1 MPTPTHLPIK
11 EKKMDTVETL
21 VFAENGFPIED
32 RLGKV
37 KETLEP
43 IFNDLK
49 EKYWQEYE
57 QAIERG
63 AKKVALKTISPY
75 TMKCELYR
83 ALAQFKSI
91 DNSIANEA
99 TAEQIMRLF
108 SDFLEL
114 VSWLNEFG
122 TFIPSKQIFSAFSGI
137 SPTAYTYLMTD
148 GDSEQKEAILAVEN
162 FLVDM
167 NMEAASQGMA
177 KERTTEFRMKARG
190 SAGHGIRTATTVDDI
205 VDNAKDVMSQADYNR
220 LLGSVI
226 TQELLGEKKG

>member
-1 MPTPTHLPIK
+1 MSEIEML
-11 EKKMDTVETL
+11 MFD
-21 VFAENGFPIED
+21 ENGFPIED

-37 KETLEP
+37 KEALEP
-43 IFNDLK
+43 IFEGMR
-49 EKYWQEYE
+49 EKYLGEYYE
-57 QAIERG
+57 AIERG
-63 AKKVALKTISPY
+63 AKKAVPKVISPY

-148 GDSEQKEAILAVEN
+148 GDSEQREAILAIEN

-167 NMEAASQGMA
+167 NMEAATNGLA

-226 TQELLGEKKG
+226 TQELLGDKKG

>member
-1 MPTPTHLPIK
+1 MSEIEML
-11 EKKMDTVETL
+11 MLD
-21 VFAENGFPIED
+21 ENGFPIED

-37 KETLEP
+37 KEALEP
-43 IFNDLK
+43 IFEGMR
-49 EKYWQEYE
+49 EKYLGEYYE
-57 QAIERG
+57 AIKRG
-63 AKKVALKTISPY
+63 AKKAVPKVISPY

-91 DNSIANEA
+91 DNSIANDA
-99 TAEQIMRLF
+99 TADQIMRLF

-137 SPTAYTYLMTD
+137 SSTAYTYLMTD
-148 GDSEQKEAILAVEN
+148 GDSEQREAILAIEN

-167 NMEAASQGMA
+167 NMEAATNGLA

>member
-1 MPTPTHLPIK
+1 M
-11 EKKMDTVETL
+11 
-21 VFAENGFPIED
+21 FS
-32 RLGKV
+32 
-37 KETLEP
+37 
-43 IFNDLK
+43 DLK
-49 EKYWQEYE
+49 AKYWQEYLDMV
-57 QAIERG
+57 ERG

-190 SAGHGIRTATTVDDI
+190 SAGHGIRTATTIDDI

-220 LLGSVI
+220 MLVGIV
-226 TQELLGEKKG
+226 EKDLIEASKGN

>member
-1 MPTPTHLPIK
+1 MENI
-11 EKKMDTVETL
+11 ETL

-37 KETLEP
+37 KELLEGT
-43 IFNDLK
+43 FEAKK
-49 EKYWQEYE
+49 EQYLEEYAE
-57 QAIERG
+57 LVARG
-63 AKKVALKTISPY
+63 AKKATMKTISPY

-83 ALAQFKSI
+83 ALAQFKFI
-91 DNSIANEA
+91 DNRIANEA

-137 SPTAYTYLMTD
+137 STTAYTYLMTD
-148 GDSEQKEAILAVEN
+148 GDDEQKEAMFAIEN
-162 FLVDM
+162 FLIDM
-167 NMEAASQGMA
+167 NMEAATNGIA
-177 KERTTEFRMKARG
+177 KERTTEFRLRAKN
-190 SAGHGIRTATTVDDI
+190 AGHGVRTSTVADDI
-205 VDNAKDVMSQADYNR
+205 IDKADDIMSQADYNR

>member
-1 MPTPTHLPIK
+1 MSEIEML
-11 EKKMDTVETL
+11 MFD
-21 VFAENGFPIED
+21 ENGFPIED

-37 KETLEP
+37 KEALEP
-43 IFNDLK
+43 IFNDLN
-49 EKYWQEYE
+49 EKYLADYEYKTS
-57 QAIERG
+57 RG
-63 AKKVALKTISPY
+63 AKKVVLQTISPY

-148 GDSEQKEAILAVEN
+148 GDSEQKEAILAIEN

>member
-1 MPTPTHLPIK
+1 MTEI
-11 EKKMDTVETL
+11 ETL

-37 KETLEP
+37 KELLEGT
-43 IFNDLK
+43 F
-49 EKYWQEYE
+49 E
-57 QAIERG
+57 
-63 AKKVALKTISPY
+63 AKKEQYLEEYAELVARRAKKATMKTISPY

-137 SPTAYTYLMTD
+137 SSTAYTYLMTD
-148 GDSEQKEAILAVEN
+148 GDDEQKEAMFAIEN
-162 FLVDM
+162 FLIDM
-167 NMEAASQGMA
+167 NMEAATNGIA
-177 KERTTEFRMKARG
+177 KERTTEFRLRAKN
-190 SAGHGIRTATTVDDI
+190 AGHGVRTSTIADDI
-205 VDNAKDVMSQADYNR
+205 VDKIDDIKSQADYNR
-220 LLGSVI
+220 MLAGIVEKELIEGS
-226 TQELLGEKKG
+226 KG

>member
-1 MPTPTHLPIK
+1 MENI
-11 EKKMDTVETL
+11 ETL
-21 VFAENGFPIED
+21 IFAENGFPIEN

-37 KETLEP
+37 KETLGELLYEKKERF
-43 IFNDLK
+43 IAEYKAEKSGGNKKAKLK
-49 EKYWQEYE
+49 E
-57 QAIERG
+57 
-63 AKKVALKTISPY
+63 ISPF
-75 TMKCELYR
+75 TIKCELYK
-83 ALAQFKSI
+83 ALAQFKTI
-91 DNSIANEA
+91 DNTIANEA

-114 VSWLNEFG
+114 VSWLNEYG

-177 KERTTEFRMKARG
+177 KERTTEFRMRARG
-190 SAGHGIRTATTVDDI
+190 SAGHGVRVATTVDDI
-205 VDNAKDVMSQADYNR
+205 VDNAKDVMSQADYSR

>member
-1 MPTPTHLPIK
+1 MSEI
-11 EKKMDTVETL
+11 ETMIY
-21 VFAENGFPIED
+21 AENGFPIED
-32 RLGKV
+32 RIGKV
-37 KETLEP
+37 KEALEP
-43 IFNDLK
+43 LFTNMQDK
-49 EKYWQEYE
+49 FWKEYE
-57 QAIERG
+57 NQVKKG
-63 AKKVALKTISPY
+63 MKKVNIRTISPY

-137 SPTAYTYLMTD
+137 SATAYTYLMTD
-148 GDSEQKEAILAVEN
+148 GDDEQKQAIFTIEN

-177 KERTTEFRMKARG
+177 KERTTEFRLKARG
-190 SAGHGIRTATTVDDI
+190 SAGHGIRTATAVDDI
-205 VDNAKDVMSQADYNR
+205 VDNAKDVMSQAEYNR
-220 LLGSVI
+220 LLGNIVQ
-226 TQELLGEKKG
+226 QELLGNGKG

>member
-1 MPTPTHLPIK
+1 MENI
-11 EKKMDTVETL
+11 ETL

-37 KETLEP
+37 KEALEP
-43 IFNDLK
+43 IFNDLN
-49 EKYWQEYE
+49 EKYLDDYEYK
-57 QAIERG
+57 ISRG
-63 AKKVALKTISPY
+63 AKKVVLQTISPY

-83 ALAQFKSI
+83 ALAQFKPI

-137 SPTAYTYLMTD
+137 STTAYTYLMTD
-148 GDSEQKEAILAVEN
+148 GDSEQKEAILAIEN

-167 NMEAASQGMA
+167 NMEAATNGLA

>member
-1 MPTPTHLPIK
+1 M
-11 EKKMDTVETL
+11 ETVETL
-21 VFAENGFPIED
+21 IFAENGFPIED

-37 KETLEP
+37 KEALEP
-43 IFNDLK
+43 IFEGMR
-49 EKYWQEYE
+49 EKYLGEYYE
-57 QAIERG
+57 AIARG
-63 AKKVALKTISPY
+63 AKKVVPKVISPY

-137 SPTAYTYLMTD
+137 SSTAYTYLMTD
-148 GDSEQKEAILAVEN
+148 GDSEQKEAILAIEN

-167 NMEAASQGMA
+167 NMEAATNGLA

>member
-1 MPTPTHLPIK
+1 MSEI
-11 EKKMDTVETL
+11 ETL
-21 VFAENGFPIED
+21 IYAENGFPIED

-43 IFNDLK
+43 MFEGLR
-49 EKYWQEYE
+49 EKYLGEYYE
-57 QAIERG
+57 AIQRG
-63 AKKVALKTISPY
+63 AKKVVPKVISPY

-137 SPTAYTYLMTD
+137 SSTAYTYLMTD

>member
-1 MPTPTHLPIK
+1 M
-11 EKKMDTVETL
+11 KMSEIETMIY
-21 VFAENGFPIED
+21 AENGFPIED

-37 KETLEP
+37 KEALEP
-43 IFNDLK
+43 IFEGMR
-49 EKYWQEYE
+49 EKYLGEYYE
-57 QAIERG
+57 AIERG
-63 AKKVALKTISPY
+63 AKKAVPKVISPY

-137 SPTAYTYLMTD
+137 SSTAYTYLMTD
-148 GDSEQKEAILAVEN
+148 GDDEQKEAMFAIEN
-162 FLVDM
+162 FLIDM
-167 NMEAASQGMA
+167 NMEAATNGIA
-177 KERTTEFRMKARG
+177 KERTTEFRLRAKN
-190 SAGHGIRTATTVDDI
+190 AGHGVRTSTVADDIIDKVDD
-205 VDNAKDVMSQADYNR
+205 VKSQAEYNR
-220 LLGSVI
+220 ILVGFI
-226 TQELLGEKKG
+226 EKDLIEASKGN

>member
-1 MPTPTHLPIK
+1 MS
-11 EKKMDTVETL
+11 EFETL

-37 KETLEP
+37 KELLEET
-43 IFNDLK
+43 FEAKK
-49 EKYWQEYE
+49 EQYLEEYAE
-57 QAIERG
+57 LVARG
-63 AKKVALKTISPY
+63 AKKATMKTISPY

-137 SPTAYTYLMTD
+137 SSTAYTYLMTD
-148 GDSEQKEAILAVEN
+148 GDSEQREAILAIEN

-167 NMEAASQGMA
+167 NMEAATNGLA

-190 SAGHGIRTATTVDDI
+190 SAGHGIRTATTIDDI
-205 VDNAKDVMSQADYNR
+205 VDGAKDVMSQADYNR

>member
-1 MPTPTHLPIK
+1 MSEI
-11 EKKMDTVETL
+11 ETL

-37 KETLEP
+37 KEALGEV
-43 IFNDLK
+43 FHEMQDKYSAEYLDL
-49 EKYWQEYE
+49 
-57 QAIERG
+57 ISRG
-63 AKKVALKTISPY
+63 AKKVTMKTISPY

-122 TFIPSKQIFSAFSGI
+122 TFIPTKQIFSAFSGI
-137 SPTAYTYLMTD
+137 SATAYTYLMTD
-148 GDSEQKEAILAVEN
+148 GDDEQKEAILTIEN

-177 KERTTEFRMKARG
+177 KERTTEFRLKARG
-190 SAGHGIRTATTVDDI
+190 SAGHGIRTATAVDDI
-205 VDNAKDVMSQADYNR
+205 VDDAKDIMSQADYNR
-220 LLGSVI
+220 LLGSIVQ
-226 TQELLGEKKG
+226 QELLGNGKG

>member
-1 MPTPTHLPIK
+1 MAEMEML
-11 EKKMDTVETL
+11 M
-21 VFAENGFPIED
+21 FAENGFPLED

-37 KETLEP
+37 KEALEP
-43 IFNDLK
+43 MFTDLK
-49 EKYWQEYE
+49 EKYWQEYLDMV
-57 QAIERG
+57 ERG

-137 SPTAYTYLMTD
+137 SSTAYTYLMTD
-148 GDSEQKEAILAVEN
+148 GDSEQKEAILAIEN

-167 NMEAASQGMA
+167 NMEAATNGLA

>member
-1 MPTPTHLPIK
+1 M
-11 EKKMDTVETL
+11 ETVETL
-21 VFAENGFPIED
+21 VFDENGFPIED

-37 KETLEP
+37 KEALGEV
-43 IFNDLK
+43 FHEMQDKYSAEYLDL
-49 EKYWQEYE
+49 
-57 QAIERG
+57 ISRG
-63 AKKVALKTISPY
+63 AKKVTMKTISPY

-91 DNSIANEA
+91 DNTIANEA

-137 SPTAYTYLMTD
+137 STTAYTYLMTD
-148 GDSEQKEAILAVEN
+148 GDEEQKEAMFAIEN
-162 FLVDM
+162 FLIDM
-167 NMEAASQGMA
+167 NMEAATNGIA
-177 KERTTEFRMKARG
+177 KERTTEFRLRAKN
-190 SAGHGIRTATTVDDI
+190 AGHGVRTSTVADDI
-205 VDNAKDVMSQADYNR
+205 IDKADDIMSQADYNR

>member
-1 MPTPTHLPIK
+1 MENI
-11 EKKMDTVETL
+11 ETMIY
-21 VFAENGFPIED
+21 ADNGFPLED

-37 KETLEP
+37 KELLEVT
-43 IFNDLK
+43 FEAKK
-49 EKYWQEYE
+49 EQYLEEYAE
-57 QAIERG
+57 LVARG
-63 AKKVALKTISPY
+63 AKKATMKTISPY

-137 SPTAYTYLMTD
+137 STTAYTYLMTD
-148 GDSEQKEAILAVEN
+148 GDDEQKEAMFSIEN
-162 FLVDM
+162 FLIDM
-167 NMEAASQGMA
+167 NMEAATNGIA
-177 KERTTEFRMKARG
+177 KERTTEFRLRAKN
-190 SAGHGIRTATTVDDI
+190 AGHGVRTSTVADDI
-205 VDNAKDVMSQADYNR
+205 IDKADDIMSQADYNR

>member
-1 MPTPTHLPIK
+1 MEI
-11 EKKMDTVETL
+11 ETMI
-21 VFAENGFPIED
+21 FAENGFPIED

-43 IFNDLK
+43 IFEGLR
-49 EKYWQEYE
+49 EKYLGEYYE
-57 QAIERG
+57 AIERG
-63 AKKVALKTISPY
+63 AKKVVLQTISPY

-205 VDNAKDVMSQADYNR
+205 IDKSGDIMSQADYNR
-220 LLGSVI
+220 MLVGIVEKDLIEGS
-226 TQELLGEKKG
+226 KGN

>member
-1 MPTPTHLPIK
+1 MSEI
-11 EKKMDTVETL
+11 ETL
-21 VFAENGFPIED
+21 IFAENGFPIED

-37 KETLEP
+37 KEALEP
-43 IFNDLK
+43 IFEGMR
-49 EKYWQEYE
+49 EKYLGEYYE
-57 QAIERG
+57 AIERG
-63 AKKVALKTISPY
+63 AKKVVPKVISPY

-190 SAGHGIRTATTVDDI
+190 LAGHGIRTATAVDDI
-205 VDNAKDVMSQADYNR
+205 VDDAKDIMSQADYNR
-220 LLGSVI
+220 LLGSIVQ
-226 TQELLGEKKG
+226 QELLGNGKG

>member
-1 MPTPTHLPIK
+1 MS
-11 EKKMDTVETL
+11 EFETL

-32 RLGKV
+32 RLRKV
-37 KETLEP
+37 KETLGELLYEKKERF
-43 IFNDLK
+43 IAEYNEEKSGGNKKAKLK
-49 EKYWQEYE
+49 E
-57 QAIERG
+57 
-63 AKKVALKTISPY
+63 ISPF
-75 TMKCELYR
+75 TIKCELYK
-83 ALAQFKSI
+83 ALAQFKAI

-108 SDFLEL
+108 SEFLEL

-190 SAGHGIRTATTVDDI
+190 SAGHGIRTATTIDDI
-205 VDNAKDVMSQADYNR
+205 IDKSGDVLSQADYNR
-220 LLGSVI
+220 MLVGIV
-226 TQELLGEKKG
+226 EKDLIEASKGN

>member
-1 MPTPTHLPIK
+1 MS
-11 EKKMDTVETL
+11 EFETL

-37 KETLEP
+37 KEALEP
-43 IFNDLK
+43 IFNDLN
-49 EKYWQEYE
+49 EKYLADYEYK
-57 QAIERG
+57 ISRG
-63 AKKVALKTISPY
+63 AKKVVLQTISPY

>member
-1 MPTPTHLPIK
+1 M
-11 EKKMDTVETL
+11 ETVETMIY
-21 VFAENGFPIED
+21 AENGFPIED

-37 KETLEP
+37 KEALEP
-43 IFNDLK
+43 IFEGMR
-49 EKYWQEYE
+49 EKFLGEYYE
-57 QAIERG
+57 AIQRG
-63 AKKVALKTISPY
+63 AKKVVPKVISPY

-137 SPTAYTYLMTD
+137 SSTAYTYLMTD
-148 GDSEQKEAILAVEN
+148 GDEEQKEAMFAIEN
-162 FLVDM
+162 FLIDM
-167 NMEAASQGMA
+167 NMEAATNGIA
-177 KERTTEFRMKARG
+177 KERTTEFRLRAKN
-190 SAGHGIRTATTVDDI
+190 AGHGVRTSTVADDI
-205 VDNAKDVMSQADYNR
+205 IDKADDIMSQADYNR

>member
-1 MPTPTHLPIK
+1 MIY
-11 EKKMDTVETL
+11 
-21 VFAENGFPIED
+21 AENGFPLED

-43 IFNDLK
+43 MFSVLK
-49 EKYWQEYE
+49 AKYWQEYLDMV
-57 QAIERG
+57 ERG
-63 AKKVALKTISPY
+63 AKKVSLKTISPY

-83 ALAQFKSI
+83 ALAQFKAI

-137 SPTAYTYLMTD
+137 SSTAYTYLMTD
-148 GDSEQKEAILAVEN
+148 GDEEQKEAMFAIEN
-162 FLVDM
+162 FLIDM
-167 NMEAASQGMA
+167 NMEAATNGIA
-177 KERTTEFRMKARG
+177 KERTTEFRLRAKN
-190 SAGHGIRTATTVDDI
+190 AGHGVRTSTVADDIIDKVDD
-205 VDNAKDVMSQADYNR
+205 VRSQAEYNR
-220 LLGSVI
+220 MLVGIVEKELIEGS
-226 TQELLGEKKG
+226 KG

>member
-1 MPTPTHLPIK
+1 MS
-11 EKKMDTVETL
+11 EFETL

-37 KETLEP
+37 KETLEEA
-43 IFNDLK
+43 FEAKK
-49 EKYWQEYE
+49 EQYLAEYAE
-57 QAIERG
+57 LVARG
-63 AKKVALKTISPY
+63 AKKATMKTISPY

-83 ALAQFKSI
+83 ALAQFKAI
-91 DNSIANEA
+91 DNTIANEA

-137 SPTAYTYLMTD
+137 SSTAYTYLMTD
-148 GDSEQKEAILAVEN
+148 GDEEQKEAMFAIEN
-162 FLVDM
+162 FLIDM
-167 NMEAASQGMA
+167 NMEAATNGIA
-177 KERTTEFRMKARG
+177 KERTTEFRLRAKN
-190 SAGHGIRTATTVDDI
+190 AGHGVRTSTVADDI
-205 VDNAKDVMSQADYNR
+205 IDKADDIMSQADYNR

>member
-1 MPTPTHLPIK
+1 MSEI
-11 EKKMDTVETL
+11 ETL
-21 VFAENGFPIED
+21 VFAENGFPLED

-37 KETLEP
+37 KEALEP
-43 IFNDLK
+43 MFTDLK
-49 EKYWQEYE
+49 EKYWQEYLDMVD
-57 QAIERG
+57 RG

-137 SPTAYTYLMTD
+137 SSTAYTYLMTD
-148 GDSEQKEAILAVEN
+148 GDSEQREAILAIEN

-167 NMEAASQGMA
+167 NMEAATNGLA

>member
-1 MPTPTHLPIK
+1 MAEMEML
-11 EKKMDTVETL
+11 M
-21 VFAENGFPIED
+21 FAENGFPIED

-43 IFNDLK
+43 IFEGLR
-49 EKYWQEYE
+49 EKYLGEYY

-63 AKKVALKTISPY
+63 AKKAVPKVISPY

-114 VSWLNEFG
+114 VSWLNEFS

-137 SPTAYTYLMTD
+137 SSTAYTYLMTD

>member
-1 MPTPTHLPIK
+1 MSEI
-11 EKKMDTVETL
+11 ETL

-32 RLGKV
+32 RLFKV
-37 KETLEP
+37 KEALEP
-43 IFNDLK
+43 IFNELN
-49 EKYWQEYE
+49 EKYLADYEYKTS
-57 QAIERG
+57 IG
-63 AKKVALKTISPY
+63 AKKVVLQTISPY

-137 SPTAYTYLMTD
+137 SSTAYTYLMTD
-148 GDSEQKEAILAVEN
+148 GDSEQREAILAIEN

-167 NMEAASQGMA
+167 NMEAATNGLA

>member
-1 MPTPTHLPIK
+1 MNEI
-11 EKKMDTVETL
+11 ETMIY
-21 VFAENGFPIED
+21 AENGFPIED

-37 KETLEP
+37 KELLEGT
-43 IFNDLK
+43 FEAKK
-49 EKYWQEYE
+49 EQYLEEYAE
-57 QAIERG
+57 LVARG
-63 AKKVALKTISPY
+63 AKKATMKTISPY

-137 SPTAYTYLMTD
+137 SSTAYTYLMTD
-148 GDSEQKEAILAVEN
+148 GDDEQKEAMFAIEN
-162 FLVDM
+162 FLIDM
-167 NMEAASQGMA
+167 NMEAATNGIA
-177 KERTTEFRMKARG
+177 KERTTEFRLRAKN
-190 SAGHGIRTATTVDDI
+190 AGHGVRTSTVADDI
-205 VDNAKDVMSQADYNR
+205 IDKADDIMSQADYNR

>member
-1 MPTPTHLPIK
+1 MSEI
-11 EKKMDTVETL
+11 ETL
-21 VFAENGFPIED
+21 IFAENGFPIED

-37 KETLEP
+37 KEALGEV
-43 IFNDLK
+43 FHEMQDKYSAEYLDL
-49 EKYWQEYE
+49 
-57 QAIERG
+57 ISRG
-63 AKKVALKTISPY
+63 AKKVTMKTISPY

-83 ALAQFKSI
+83 ALSQFKSI

-122 TFIPSKQIFSAFSGI
+122 TFIPSTQIFSAFSGI
-137 SPTAYTYLMTD
+137 SSTAYTYLMTD
-148 GDSEQKEAILAVEN
+148 GDEEQKEAMFAIEN
-162 FLVDM
+162 FLIDM
-167 NMEAASQGMA
+167 NMEAATNGIA
-177 KERTTEFRMKARG
+177 KERTTEFRLRAKN
-190 SAGHGIRTATTVDDI
+190 AGHGVRTSTVADDI
-205 VDNAKDVMSQADYNR
+205 IDKADDIMSQADYNR

>member
-1 MPTPTHLPIK
+1 MSEIEML
-11 EKKMDTVETL
+11 MFD
-21 VFAENGFPIED
+21 ENGFPIED

-37 KETLEP
+37 KEALEP
-43 IFNDLK
+43 IFEGMR
-49 EKYWQEYE
+49 EKYLGEYYE
-57 QAIERG
+57 AIERG
-63 AKKVALKTISPY
+63 AKKVVPKVISPY

-83 ALAQFKSI
+83 ALAQFKTI

-190 SAGHGIRTATTVDDI
+190 SAGHGIRTATTIDDI
-205 VDNAKDVMSQADYNR
+205 VDNAKDVMSQADYSR
-220 LLGSVI
+220 MLVGIV
-226 TQELLGEKKG
+226 EKDLIEASKGN

>member
-1 MPTPTHLPIK
+1 MTEI
-11 EKKMDTVETL
+11 ETL

-37 KETLEP
+37 KEALEP
-43 IFNDLK
+43 IFEGMR
-49 EKYWQEYE
+49 EKYLGEYYE
-57 QAIERG
+57 AIQRG
-63 AKKVALKTISPY
+63 AKKVVPKVISPY

-99 TAEQIMRLF
+99 TADQIMRLF

-137 SPTAYTYLMTD
+137 SSTAYTYLMTD
-148 GDSEQKEAILAVEN
+148 GDSEQREAILAIEN

-167 NMEAASQGMA
+167 NMEAATNGLA

>member
-1 MPTPTHLPIK
+1 MENI
-11 EKKMDTVETL
+11 ETL
-21 VFAENGFPIED
+21 IFAENGFPLED

-37 KETLEP
+37 KEALEP
-43 IFNDLK
+43 IFNDLN
-49 EKYWQEYE
+49 EKYLADYEYKTS
-57 QAIERG
+57 RG
-63 AKKVALKTISPY
+63 AKKVVLQTISPY

-190 SAGHGIRTATTVDDI
+190 SAGHGIRTATIVDDV
-205 VDNAKDVMSQADYNR
+205 VDSAKDVLSQADYNR
-220 LLGSVI
+220 MLVGIV
-226 TQELLGEKKG
+226 EKDLIEASKGN

>member
-1 MPTPTHLPIK
+1 M
-11 EKKMDTVETL
+11 ETVETL
-21 VFAENGFPIED
+21 VFDENGFPIED

-37 KETLEP
+37 KEALEP
-43 IFNDLK
+43 IFNDLN
-49 EKYWQEYE
+49 EKYLADYEYKTS
-57 QAIERG
+57 RG
-63 AKKVALKTISPY
+63 AKKVVLQTISPY

-226 TQELLGEKKG
+226 TQELLVEKKG

>member
-1 MPTPTHLPIK
+1 MAEMEML
-11 EKKMDTVETL
+11 M
-21 VFAENGFPIED
+21 FAENGFPIED

-37 KETLEP
+37 KEALEP
-43 IFNDLK
+43 IFNDLN

-137 SPTAYTYLMTD
+137 SSTAYTYLMTD
-148 GDSEQKEAILAVEN
+148 GDEEQKEAMFAIEN
-162 FLVDM
+162 FLIDM
-167 NMEAASQGMA
+167 NMEAATNGIA
-177 KERTTEFRMKARG
+177 KERTTEFRLRAKN
-190 SAGHGIRTATTVDDI
+190 AGHGVRTSTVADDI
-205 VDNAKDVMSQADYNR
+205 IDKADDIMSQADYNR